1 MKVRYISLLILFP
14 KTNKLMLFSIQVE
27 SQDDEIPPQY
37 DSEEIKSAISI
48 SSTYKSDPMSTSF
61 YGILPESSVNTKT
74 TTITSD
80 NATSVPIPI
89 SASKT
94 ITRTYVEYTSSPE
107 TSSIDSTRKYTKY
120 LDDADLDFEKTFQQQ
135 TSTVKTI
142 TSQNV
147 EPTFITTLQKSPT
160 MQSATGATSKSSI
173 LSSTNTSDNNNDL
186 KSSTTTTTT
195 TTTTVQQSSS
205 SQNKDDT
212 MPLWDKPL
220 GLPSP
225 APTPPENDMKT
236 TPKRER
242 KTMMS
247 KNKMNN
253 EKNLQKR
260 SQSPM
265 AGKKLSPIYMD
276 LAYVPH
282 HGNSQYSH
290 VEFFKKIR
298 ARYYVFSGTEP
309 SREVYNAL
317 LEAKQTWEDKSLGKE
332 DMKVLV
338 YKNVNLI
345 NFLFIL
351 FSFVLQYFR
360 SNNHSHV

>member
-1 MKVRYISLLILFP
+1 
-14 KTNKLMLFSIQVE
+14 
-27 SQDDEIPPQY
+27 
-37 DSEEIKSAISI
+37 
-48 SSTYKSDPMSTSF
+48 MSTSF
-61 YGILPESSVNTKT
+61 YGTLPESSVITKT

-107 TSSIDSTRKYTKY
+107 TSSVESTRKYTKY

-147 EPTFITTLQKSPT
+147 EPTFITTSQKSAVT
-160 MQSATGATSKSSI
+160 QSATGATSTSTI
-173 LSSTNTSDNNNDL
+173 LSSTNTSDSDL
-186 KSSTTTTTT
+186 TSSTATTTTTT

-205 SQNKDDT
+205 SQKDDT

-225 APTPPENDMKT
+225 APTPPDNDMKT

-265 AGKKLSPIYMD
+265 AGKKMSPIYMD

-317 LEAKQTWEDKSLGKE
+317 LEAKQTWEDKSLGKKE
-332 DMKVLV
+332 DNETF
-338 YKNVNLI
+338 YCHGNN
-345 NFLFIL
+345 
-351 FSFVLQYFR
+351 FSFSLFVLF
-360 SNNHSHV
+360 VF

>member
-1 MKVRYISLLILFP
+1 
-14 KTNKLMLFSIQVE
+14 
-27 SQDDEIPPQY
+27 
-37 DSEEIKSAISI
+37 
-48 SSTYKSDPMSTSF
+48 MSTSF
-61 YGILPESSVNTKT
+61 YGTLPESSVITKT

-107 TSSIDSTRKYTKY
+107 TSSVESTRKYTKY

-147 EPTFITTLQKSPT
+147 EPTFITTSHKSAVT
-160 MQSATGATSKSSI
+160 QSATGATSTSTI
-173 LSSTNTSDNNNDL
+173 MSSTNTSDSDL
-186 KSSTTTTTT
+186 TSSATTTTT

-205 SQNKDDT
+205 SQKDDK

-225 APTPPENDMKT
+225 APTPPDNDMKT

-260 SQSPM
+260 SQSPL

-317 LEAKQTWEDKSLGKE
+317 LEAKQTWEDKSLGKKE
-332 DMKVLV
+332 DKKVLL
-338 YKNVNLI
+338 Y
-345 NFLFIL
+345 
-351 FSFVLQYFR
+351 
-360 SNNHSHV
+360 